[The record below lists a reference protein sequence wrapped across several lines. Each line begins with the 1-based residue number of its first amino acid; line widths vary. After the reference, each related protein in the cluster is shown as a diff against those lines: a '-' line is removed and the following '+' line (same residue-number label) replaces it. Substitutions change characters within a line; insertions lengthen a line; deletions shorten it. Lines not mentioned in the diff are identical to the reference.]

1 MPAVRLQRLLASAG
15 LCSRRE
21 AERWIEA
28 GRVRVNGRPATLGQ
42 GADPGQD
49 EITVDGRPLVPDAP
63 LYWMAHKPRGLLS
76 TRRDPEGRPTV
87 LSLLP
92 RGLPRL
98 FPVGRLDADTEGLVL
113 LTNDGALAHR
123 LLHPSLGNE
132 REYRVTV
139 RGEPSEETFRKLSRG
154 IDLED
159 GRTAPT
165 RISGVRRDRK
175 ADEARFDLVMIEGRK
190 RQIRRML
197 AAVGHPVRSL
207 LRIRMGTL
215 RLGDLPLGA
224 ARPLSAE
231 ELRRLSRHAA
241 RLAAAPGD
249 PGPPRGRGS
258 PRR

>member
-1 MPAVRLQRLLASAG
+1 MRLQRLLAAAG

-21 AERWIEA
+21 AEAWILA
-28 GRVRVNGRPATLGQ
+28 GRVRLNGEVATLGQ
-42 GADPGQD
+42 SADPERD
-49 EITVDGRPLVPDAP
+49 VVAVDGRPIVADAP
-63 LYWMAHKPRGLLS
+63 VYWMVHKPKGLLT
-76 TRRDPEGRPTV
+76 TRRDPEGRRTV
-87 LSLLP
+87 LALLP
-92 RGLPRL
+92 EGLPRL

-139 RGEPSEETFRKLSRG
+139 RGEPSPETFRKLARG
-154 IDLED
+154 IVLDD

-165 RISGVRRDRK
+165 RISHVRRDPA
-175 ADEARFDLVMIEGRK
+175 ADATRFDLVMIEGRK

-197 AAVGHPVRSL
+197 SAVGHPVRSL

-215 RLGDLPLGA
+215 RLGDLPRGA
-224 ARPLSAE
+224 SRPLSPE
-231 ELRRLSRHAA
+231 ERRQLSRHAA
-241 RLAAAPGD
+241 RLRPEPGS
-249 PGPPRGRGS
+249 PALPTGRGS